1 MKNKQRTLFYKN
13 YILTPEKVN
22 AKMKKEEQQKV
33 VLLTIGL
40 EEEKMKKI
48 FVLLTAIVVYAR
60 RALFRGVTLPM
71 PGTRINSP
79 TSLPVTTDIAS

>member
-40 EEEKMKKI
+40 EEEKMKK
-48 FVLLTAIVVYAR
+48 FLYC
-60 RALFRGVTLPM
+60 
-71 PGTRINSP
+71 
-79 TSLPVTTDIAS
+79 

>member
-40 EEEKMKKI
+40 EEEKMKKN
-48 FVLLTAIVVYAR
+48 FCIVDGYR
-60 RALFRGVTLPM
+60 RFMRGEHYFGV
-71 PGTRINSP
+71 
-79 TSLPVTTDIAS
+79 

>member
-22 AKMKKEEQQKV
+22 AKMKKEEQHKV

-40 EEEKMKKI
+40 EVEKMKKI
-48 FVLLTAIVVYAR
+48 FVLLTAIV
-60 RALFRGVTLPM
+60 
-71 PGTRINSP
+71 
-79 TSLPVTTDIAS
+79 DICAASIISGCNAS